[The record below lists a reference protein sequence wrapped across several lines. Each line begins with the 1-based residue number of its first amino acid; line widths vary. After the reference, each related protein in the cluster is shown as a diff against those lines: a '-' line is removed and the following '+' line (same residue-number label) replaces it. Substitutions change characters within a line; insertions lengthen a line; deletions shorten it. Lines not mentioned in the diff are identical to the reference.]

1 MLRQRVITAL
11 LLGLPLLGILLFAPA
26 PWILLVL
33 ALVIVLGAW
42 EWGGLFAHH
51 RAVRMF
57 YALLFMALML
67 VTYLM
72 PAQGNVQSLL
82 LVAMAWWVLAACWI
96 VFVPQFGTRGLIAL
110 SGALVLFP
118 LWMALKTLLQH
129 HQHAGELILCLLLI
143 VTATDI
149 GAYFTGRAI
158 GTHKL
163 APRVSPGKTWEGVA
177 GGLLSSII
185 VAVLAAR
192 WLDVHAGS
200 FVVLGLLTA
209 IFSIVGDLTES
220 LFKRHAGLKDSSN
233 ILPGHGGVLDRI
245 DSITAAA
252 PVFVYGLMQLH
263 VVTL

>member
-11 LLGLPLLGILLFAPA
+11 LLGLPLLAILLFAPA
-26 PWILLVL
+26 PWIVLVL

-42 EWGGLFAHH
+42 EWGGLFARH
-51 RAVRMF
+51 RAVRVF
-57 YALLFMALML
+57 YVVLFMALML

-72 PAQGNVQSLL
+72 PAQGNVQRLM
-82 LVAMAWWVLAACWI
+82 LVAIAWWVLAACWI
-96 VFVPQFGTRGLIAL
+96 VFVPQLGTRWLIAL
-110 SGALVLFP
+110 AGALVLFP
-118 LWMALKTLLQH
+118 LWMALKTLLLH

-149 GAYFTGRAI
+149 GAYFTGRAL
-158 GTHKL
+158 GKHKL

-177 GGLLSSII
+177 GGLLSSMI
-185 VAVLAAR
+185 AAALAAR
-192 WLDVHAGS
+192 WLDVQAGS